1 MTGRL
6 CNHIG
11 NHIGNHNTKVLS
23 GMDQG
28 ESTGQGCKGG
38 GGE

>member
-1 MTGRL
+1 MWQEDYA
-6 CNHIG
+6 I
-11 NHIGNHNTKVLS
+11 TKVLS

>member
-1 MTGRL
+1 MWQEDYV
-6 CNHIG
+6 I
-11 NHIGNHNTKVLS
+11 TKVLS